1 MSLNSV
7 FVLGMHRSGT
17 SALAGALSR
26 LGINFATPDDELHR
40 SLDNPNGFFER
51 TSILNFSDT
60 LLSAQQ
66 WAWDNVDL
74 RPLNTEKFPAHI
86 NEARSIV
93 DGLSNDG
100 PVGIKDPRSCL
111 LMPFWRRALLD
122 RFEAVVITR
131 DPAEVAWSLH
141 VRDGL
146 PVSTGLALYIAYSA
160 HLASGIQ
167 GLSSHVV
174 RYENLVNPPST
185 ELASIAQFLHDRGLP
200 ISQEP
205 SDIDVAA
212 KSIDPTLRRAT
223 FPDWL
228 ESHPLTI
235 EARYIRE
242 QFHQVPTNDIS
253 LTPSELCRD
262 VLNFQTVAHDL
273 CDANHQLQLVQA
285 DLSGQKVKYQNELAQ
300 VSNDYVKAVV
310 ILEERIDELSVT
322 TSELE
327 AELATQTQL
336 LASQAQALAV
346 QTQTL
351 EHTRQQLEIT
361 AHSSSLKLGL
371 FLTWPIRHLRFSKR
385 TS

>member
-1 MSLNSV
+1 MPLNSV

-17 SALAGALSR
+17 SALAGALPR
-26 LGINFATPDDELHR
+26 LGIIFASPDDELQR
-40 SLDNPNGFFER
+40 ALDNPNGFFER
-51 TSILNFSDT
+51 TSILDFSNT
-60 LLSAQQ
+60 LLSSHQ
-66 WAWDNVDL
+66 WAWDKVDL
-74 RPLNTEKFPAHI
+74 HPLNTEKISPHI
-86 NEARSIV
+86 NEARCIV
-93 DGLSNDG
+93 EGLSNDG

-174 RYENLVNPPST
+174 RYEDLVDSPST
-185 ELASIAQFLHDRGLP
+185 ELTLIAQFLHDRGLP
-200 ISQEP
+200 ISHEP
-205 SDIDVAA
+205 SDIEVAA
-212 KSIDPTLRRAT
+212 KSIDPSLRRAT
-223 FPDWL
+223 FPVWL
-228 ESHPLTI
+228 EAHPLTI
-235 EARYIRE
+235 EARDIRE
-242 QFHQVPTNDIS
+242 QFHQSPGSDIS
-253 LTPSELCRD
+253 LTPSQLCRD
-262 VLNFQTVAHDL
+262 VLDFQTAAHDL

-285 DLSGQKVKYQNELAQ
+285 NLDDLKVKYHDELAQ

-322 TSELE
+322 TTELE
-327 AELATQTQL
+327 SELATQTQV
-336 LASQAQALAV
+336 LASQAQA
-346 QTQTL
+346 L

-361 AHSSSLKLGL
+361 AHSTSLKLGL
-371 FLTWPIRHLRFSKR
+371 FLTWPIRHLRISKR